1 MKKLFFTLLFVA
13 VLSAISASAQKIDLG
28 KVIIDKDAG
37 TLTKKSTGKTIKL
50 SGTFKIVDSYADIE
64 VKIVDLYP
72 DIEVKLVDL
81 YPGFLE
87 FKKVDLYPD
96 FTVKI
101 VDSYPDIEIKIVD
114 LYPSICRH

>member
-1 MKKLFFTLLFVA
+1 MKTLLLTIIFAAVA
-13 VLSAISASAQKIDLG
+13 FIGASAQKIDLG

-87 FKKVDLYPD
+87 FQKVDSYPD

>member
-1 MKKLFFTLLFVA
+1 MKTLFLTIIFA
-13 VLSAISASAQKIDLG
+13 ALSFISASAQKIDLG

-87 FKKVDLYPD
+87 FQKVDLYPD

>member
-1 MKKLFFTLLFVA
+1 MKKLFFALLFAA

-37 TLTKKSTGKTIKL
+37 TLTKTSTGKTIKL

-101 VDSYPDIEIKIVD
+101 VDLYPDIEIKIVD

>member
-1 MKKLFFTLLFVA
+1 MKKLFFTLLFAA
-13 VLSAISASAQKIDLG
+13 VLSSISASAQKIDLG

>member
-1 MKKLFFTLLFVA
+1 M
-13 VLSAISASAQKIDLG
+13 LSAISASAQKIDLG

-87 FKKVDLYPD
+87 FKRVDSYPD

-101 VDSYPDIEIKIVD
+101 VDLYPDIEIKIVD

>member
-1 MKKLFFTLLFVA
+1 MKTLFLTIIFA

-87 FKKVDLYPD
+87 FQKVDSYPD

>member
-1 MKKLFFTLLFVA
+1 MKPLFLTIILA
-13 VLSAISASAQKIDLG
+13 VLSVVSVSAQKIDLG
-28 KVIIDKDAG
+28 KVIIDKEAG